1 MRCDIA
7 FLKPSWHFRRR
18 AFRRSLFPFDV
29 TSHYRRA
36 TAAAFG
42 WWIKHKGNEQRKAK
56 SDERIGAD
64 SLLTLAIMDRLMSS
78 AVPNPLVSTGF
89 DKYLLEVADAV
100 NTTLDLNTLL
110 QRVAEMLKRVMDYE
124 VFAILLLNERTQE
137 LRVRFQVGHPP
148 DVAERI
154 HIKVGQGVTG
164 KAVELREP
172 VLVNDV
178 RAEENFINSAPGVRS
193 ELAVPLIAKNKVI
206 GVLDV
211 EAGQPGAFTEEH
223 VRLLTLFGSRIA
235 IGIENARLYTKVS
248 RQARQLTLLTEISR
262 ELTSIL
268 NVDQLLKRV
277 ADLLTRIIDYQM
289 FSVLLLDP
297 SENVLTHRFSLRFK
311 ESVQLK
317 HQIPLGR
324 GLVGYAAEHGQAVLA
339 PDVTKDK
346 RYIEANPETRSEL
359 AIPLIYKDKVIG
371 VLDIEHTRRNYF
383 NDDHVRTL
391 TTLAAQIAIAIE
403 NATLYERIARQEKR
417 LEQDL
422 ALARELQFRLL
433 PPKLPVFKN
442 AEVATRFAPARQ
454 IGGDLYDFL
463 KYSGHGMVAI
473 AVGDVSGKGAPAAIY
488 AALVSGILRSHAMEE
503 PNAASMLEGV
513 NLSLAERPIDG
524 QYVSMIYAIW
534 DDQQRTLQ
542 ISNSGLPRPIH
553 CRAGHCS
560 LVNVVGLPI
569 GLFPHAEY
577 DAVTLQA
584 EPGDAFIF
592 FSDGILDATSSKGEM
607 FGRERLEK
615 VADQNVKLNAE
626 ALVDKLFSAVSR
638 HAEGVDPFDDQ
649 TIVVLKV
656 KESSTK

>member
-1 MRCDIA
+1 
-7 FLKPSWHFRRR
+7 
-18 AFRRSLFPFDV
+18 
-29 TSHYRRA
+29 
-36 TAAAFG
+36 
-42 WWIKHKGNEQRKAK
+42 
-56 SDERIGAD
+56 
-64 SLLTLAIMDRLMSS
+64 MSS
-78 AVPNPLVSTGF
+78 VAPNPLISNGL
-89 DKYLLEVADAV
+89 DNYLLEVADAV

-154 HIKVGQGVTG
+154 HIKVGHGVTG
-164 KAVELREP
+164 KAAELREP

-178 RAEENFINSAPGVRS
+178 RSEENFINSAPGVRS

-211 EAGQPGAFTEEH
+211 EAAQPNAFTQEH

-297 SENVLTHRFSLRFK
+297 SEKVLTHRFSLRFK

-317 HQIPLGR
+317 HEIPLGR
-324 GLVGYAAEHGQAVLA
+324 GLVGYAAEHKQAVLA
-339 PDVTKDK
+339 PDVSKDK

-383 NDDHVRTL
+383 NEDHVRTL

-433 PPKLPVFKN
+433 PQKLPVFKN

-463 KYSGHGMVAI
+463 KYTGHSLSAI

-488 AALVSGILRSHAMEE
+488 AALVSGILRSHAVEE
-503 PNAASMLEGV
+503 PNAAAMLESV

-534 DDQQRTLQ
+534 DDQQRILE

-553 CRAGHCS
+553 CRAGHSS

-569 GLFPHAEY
+569 GLFPQAEY
-577 DAVTLQA
+577 DAVTLEA

-615 VADQNVKLNAE
+615 VADQNLHLNAE

-656 KESSTK
+656 KESPAK

>member
-1 MRCDIA
+1 
-7 FLKPSWHFRRR
+7 
-18 AFRRSLFPFDV
+18 
-29 TSHYRRA
+29 
-36 TAAAFG
+36 
-42 WWIKHKGNEQRKAK
+42 
-56 SDERIGAD
+56 
-64 SLLTLAIMDRLMSS
+64 MSS
-78 AVPNPLVSTGF
+78 VANNPLAAGTLDS
-89 DKYLLEVADAV
+89 YLLEVADAV
-100 NTTLDLNTLL
+100 NTTLDVNTLL
-110 QRVAEMLKRVMDYE
+110 QRVAEMLKRVLDYE
-124 VFAILLLNERTQE
+124 VFAILLLNEKAQE
-137 LRVRFQVGHPP
+137 LRIRFQVGHPP
-148 DVAERI
+148 EVAERI
-154 HIKVGQGVTG
+154 RIKVGQGVTG

-172 VLVNDV
+172 VLVNDI

-211 EAGQPGAFTEEH
+211 EAAQPGAFNEDH

-235 IGIENARLYTKVS
+235 VGIENARLYTRVS

-268 NVDQLLKRV
+268 NVDQLLKRI
-277 ADLLTRIIDYQM
+277 ADLVTRIIDYQM
-289 FSVLLLDP
+289 FSILLLD
-297 SENVLTHRFSLRFK
+297 STGKVLTHRFSLRFK

-324 GLVGYAAEHGQAVLA
+324 GIVGYAAQHKQPVLA
-339 PDVTKDK
+339 PDVSKDP

-383 NDDHVRTL
+383 TEDHVRIM
-391 TTLAAQIAIAIE
+391 TTMAAQVAIAIE
-403 NATLYERIARQEKR
+403 NATLYERIASQEKR

-422 ALARELQFRLL
+422 AVARELQFRLL
-433 PPKLPVFKN
+433 PPKLPVFQN

-463 KYSGHGMVAI
+463 KYSGIGMTGI

-488 AALVSGILRSHAMEE
+488 AALVSGIARSHAMEE
-503 PNAASMLEGV
+503 PGAGGMLEAI
-513 NLSLAERPIDG
+513 NLSLVERPIDG

-534 DDQQRTLQ
+534 DDRQRKLQ
-542 ISNSGLPRPIH
+542 IANSGLPRPIH
-553 CRAGHCS
+553 CRARHCS
-560 LVNVVGLPI
+560 LINVTGLPM
-569 GLFPHAEY
+569 GLFNHAEY
-577 DAVTLQA
+577 DEMSLQA
-584 EPGDAFIF
+584 DPGDAFIF

-607 FGRERLEK
+607 FGRERLER
-615 VADQNVKLNAE
+615 VAKQNMHLSAE
-626 ALVDKLFSAVSR
+626 GLVDKLFTSVSE

-656 KESSTK
+656 KEASGKK